1 MKKVLF
7 LYLKAFSFT
16 GGIEKFNCSF
26 LKALH
31 ELSVEG
37 YVDASANSM
46 YDTEVNEQYFAK
58 KRFKGFGGSRLFFV
72 LHTIYHA
79 LKNDVLI
86 LGHINLA
93 VVGILVK
100 KLKPNIQLVLVAH
113 GIEVWETQTGFKQQL
128 LHQADM
134 ILAVSSFTKAKI
146 TEHNPMVKDERI
158 KVFPNT
164 IDSYFDLPKDF
175 NRPAYLMSRYGISTN
190 DQVILTVTRL
200 SSTEKYKGYDNTIA
214 LIQSINQQ
222 SNHKVHYLLCGK
234 YDAAEFERVNALI
247 DEYRAKDYV
256 QLVGFVKDAELID
269 HYLLADVFV
278 MPSKKEGFGIVFIEA
293 MACGRKVIAGNKD
306 GSVDALKN
314 GALGQLVDPDDKA
327 ALMAAIEHSLEQSL
341 ETPLLLQEKVMDSF
355 GFHRYKERLKKAL
368 GV

>member
-37 YVDASANSM
+37 YVDASAYSM
-46 YDTEVNEQYFAK
+46 YDTAVNEKYFAR
-58 KRFKGFGGSRLFFV
+58 KRFRGFGGSRLVFV
-72 LHTIYHA
+72 LQTIYHA
-79 LKNDVLI
+79 LSNDVLI

-100 KLKPNIQLVLVAH
+100 KLKPSIQLVLVAH

-128 LHQADM
+128 LQQADM
-134 ILAVSSFTKAKI
+134 ILAVSSFTKGKI
-146 TEHNPMVKDERI
+146 IEHNPLVKHECI

-175 NRPAYLMSRYGISTN
+175 NRPSYLMERYGIGEQE
-190 DQVILTVTRL
+190 QVILTVTRL
-200 SSTEKYKGYDNTIA
+200 SSTEKYKGYDNTIE

-222 SNHKVHYLLCGK
+222 SVNKVHYLLCGK

-247 DEYRAKDYV
+247 AAHHAQDYV

-314 GALGQLVDPDDKA
+314 GELGQLVDPDNKA
-327 ALMAAIEHSLEQSL
+327 ELMTAIEQSL
-341 ETPLLLQEKVMDSF
+341 KKSIETPLLLQEKVMDAF

-368 GV
+368 GF